1 MINVSSD
8 TLFVVSAGN
17 DGFNLDAP
25 GFDDYPCEVPAANVI
40 CVAATDQGD
49 AVATFSN
56 YGAAAVD
63 LGAPGVRVL
72 SPFVTSDT
80 VFSEGFEGDITAT
93 WTTGGT
99 NNTWART
106 TERARNGSF
115 SLADSPGASYLD
127 NTDSFARTTNTFSLA
142 GRPDCALAYELRLAT
157 EQGFD
162 ALFIER
168 STNAVDWTP
177 VRTLTGST
185 GPGFRK
191 LASSLAAAGGQ
202 ASVYL
207 RFRMISDATT
217 TDDGIHLDD
226 VQVVC
231 PGLTYDA
238 TDFDFL
244 HGTSMAAPHVTGT
257 AALMWADTPGAPV
270 AEIRQRLLA
279 NVDALPSLAGRTVT
293 GGRVNAAKAV
303 ESAPPAVV
311 ATQPATAI
319 TRTSATLNGTVN
331 PRWHATSYRFEYG
344 TTTSYGQSTPVQDAG
359 TGNTAVAVNAPLTA
373 LEPATTY
380 HYRLV
385 ATFSGRTITSADA
398 QFTTQALP
406 PTVTS
411 QPATAITTTT
421 AFANGTV
428 DPRGAATT
436 YHFEYGTTTAYGL
449 STASTDA
456 GAGHGQV
463 AASAQL
469 IGLDPGT
476 TYHFRLI
483 ATNAGGTAVGEDV
496 EFTTAPLGQPL
507 VALRAATMVLRN
519 SATLNGTVDPAGKS
533 TLYRFQYGTTTNYGT
548 STPAADAGAG
558 TGPQAVSAALSGLA
572 PGTTYHFR
580 LVATNADGTVVSDD
594 GQFTTASVGPPA
606 VALARDCGHQARRD
620 AERERRPA
628 RAGH

>member
-1 MINVSSD
+1 M
-8 TLFVVSAGN
+8 SA
-17 DGFNLDAP
+17 
-25 GFDDYPCEVPAANVI
+25 
-40 CVAATDQGD
+40 
-49 AVATFSN
+49 
-56 YGAAAVD
+56 
-63 LGAPGVRVL
+63 APGVRVL

-115 SLADSPGASYLD
+115 SLADSPGASYLN
-127 NTDSFARTTNTFSLA
+127 NTDSFARTTNAFSLA

-207 RFRMISDATT
+207 RFRMISDESN
-217 TDDGIHLDD
+217 TDDGVHLDD

-279 NVDALPSLAGRTVT
+279 NLDALPSLAGRTVT

-344 TTTSYGQSTPVQDAG
+344 TTTSYGQSTPVQNAG

-476 TYHFRLI
+476 TYHFRLV

-594 GQFTTASVGPPA
+594 GQFTTASVGA
-606 VALARDCGHQARRD
+606 ARGGACGADCGHQAQRD